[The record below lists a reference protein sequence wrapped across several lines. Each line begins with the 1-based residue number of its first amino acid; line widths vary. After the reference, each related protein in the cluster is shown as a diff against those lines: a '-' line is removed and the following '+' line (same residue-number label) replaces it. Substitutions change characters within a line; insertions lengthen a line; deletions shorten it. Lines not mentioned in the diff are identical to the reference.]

1 MTDTIEA
8 LRPDLPLFS
17 SAQEA
22 YEAALELEKKFRD
35 KMGERKVSLDVCVY
49 VCVECVGRGG
59 GEERGVPEMST
70 PC

>member
-35 KMGERKVSLDVCVY
+35 KMGERKVSLDVCVEC
-49 VCVECVGRGG
+49 VCVWSVLGG
-59 GEERGVPEMST
+59 GRRRGESLK
-70 PC
+70 